1 MDELESNLATL
12 GGRPRSVESLPAEL
26 AGARRRRHVDM
37 DTFTL
42 TLGSAPR
49 AATRT
54 ARVRREAGQE
64 MTDVNTSRIIQ
75 VRAALCPQVSREDVG
90 VGY

>member
-1 MDELESNLATL
+1 MLDELESNLATL

-26 AGARRRRHVDM
+26 AGARRRRQTDP

-42 TLGSAPR
+42 VLGSAPR
-49 AATRT
+49 

-75 VRAALCPQVSREDVG
+75 VSCLVDHRV
-90 VGY
+90 